1 MADRSDIDEVR
12 TRTDIVSVIEK
23 YVTLKRAGGKLKGL
37 CPFHQEK
44 TPSFVVSP
52 EIGYWKC
59 FGQCAEGGDV
69 FKFIQKI
76 ENLTFPEALERLA
89 MQTGVTLTSRAPRQS
104 PGSDGQPAPL
114 SEAGEKD
121 RIYRINALALRF
133 YRDVLG
139 RSSMARDYLAG
150 RGLAHEAIQNFSLGF
165 AVEEWDALC
174 RYLTQKGVAL
184 ADAEKAGLVTIGERG
199 TFDKLRGRLIF
210 PIFDVQERPIAFGG
224 RLIAEAKPGQPKY
237 WNSPETPVFSKSRT
251 LYGLSKAR
259 KAIAALGQAIVVE
272 GYTDVIACHQ
282 AGFENVVATLGTAL
296 TEDHVQTLAR
306 LASTVLLAFDADSA
320 GLKAAGRAAQ
330 IFEAQ
335 EVDVRVLDLPE
346 GEDPDSL
353 LRTNQRR
360 VFELAIENA
369 LPLTEYRIRHLI
381 RKGPAETE
389 RDRVALFR
397 KALPILAAVPSMVER
412 EQYVKLL
419 APYHPHY
426 STGAAFAEE
435 HIRQDVSAHLAGQS
449 DTPQGGSGTGGYGSN
464 GYRARRPAPVPMPP
478 LALSRGGATEQAE
491 RHLLRALVSDD
502 PALSGP
508 VLQSLTPDDFL
519 SETARSLASS
529 LYDYLLWEETLDP
542 GAILAALGDD
552 PRANLLAELLMNSGA
567 EPLTPETVSG
577 EMNHLKMRAKEG
589 AASRLKAMILDG
601 TADAETTQRYIQ
613 LQSELKGTP
622 KSLAASEGN

>member
-12 TRTDIVSVIEK
+12 TRIDIVSVVEK

-89 MQTGVTLTSRAPRQS
+89 LQAGVTLTSRAPRPV
-104 PGSDGQPAPL
+104 PGPNGQPAPL

-139 RSSMARDYLAG
+139 RSPVARDYLAA
-150 RGLAHEAIQNFSLGF
+150 RGLAHEAIQSFSLGF
-165 AVEEWDALC
+165 AVDEWDALC
-174 RYLTQKGVAL
+174 RFLTQKGVAL

-224 RLIAEAKPGQPKY
+224 RLIAEARPGQPKY

-251 LYGLSKAR
+251 LYGLPQAR
-259 KAIAALGQAIVVE
+259 KAIAAQGKAVVVE

-353 LRTNQRR
+353 LRSNQRR

-381 RKGPAETE
+381 RRGPAETE

-397 KALPILAAVPSMVER
+397 KALPILASVPSMVER

-426 STGAAFAEE
+426 NSGAAFAEE
-435 HIRQDVSAHLAGQS
+435 HIRQDVAAQLAGQS
-449 DTPQGGSGTGGYGSN
+449 DTQSGGYSSNN
-464 GYRARRPAPVPMPP
+464 GYKSRRSAPVPMPP

-491 RHLLRALVSDD
+491 RHLIRALVSDD
-502 PALSGP
+502 TALSGP
-508 VLQSLTPDDFL
+508 VFQGLTAEDFV
-519 SETARSLASS
+519 SERARGLASS
-529 LYDYLLWEETLDP
+529 LYDYLLWEETLDA
-542 GAILAALGDD
+542 GAVLAELGED
-552 PRANLLAELLMNSGA
+552 PRAALLAEILMNSGD
-567 EPLTPETVSG
+567 EPLTPQTVAG
-577 EMNHLKMRAKEG
+577 EIAHLKMRAKEG
-589 AASRLKAMILDG
+589 TLRELTEMLRNG
-601 TADAETTQRYIQ
+601 TADAEAAERYRQ